1 MVVSSFPGSL
11 NCPDDGA
18 EIDMTAS
25 ISAPTVVRALLLTP
39 ELDVADD
46 ELEEELDVAEAE
58 VLPGLAESPVIPPP
72 QWGYES

>member
-1 MVVSSFPGSL
+1 
-11 NCPDDGA
+11 
-18 EIDMTAS
+18 MTES
-25 ISAPTVVRALLLTP
+25 TLVFTVVRALLLIPRLLTP
-39 ELDVADD
+39 ELDELTLGLDELEEELDVAEA

>member
-1 MVVSSFPGSL
+1 MIGSL
-11 NCPDDGA
+11 LCSGSSGCSEKLPDGGA

-25 ISAPTVVRALLLTP
+25 ISAPTVVWVDLPT
-39 ELDVADD
+39 
-46 ELEEELDVAEAE
+46 ELDVAEAE